1 MKDVKELLE
10 QILKLYQSNSNIID
24 HIYNQQLINYEHRK
38 DSSMYKAKNNKVIK
52 IK

>member
-24 HIYNQQLINYEHRK
+24 HIYNQQLIEHRK
-38 DSSMYKAKNNKVIK
+38 DSSMYKAKIIK
-52 IK
+52 LLK